1 MKKNKIGILVA
12 TAMTVTALSACGI
25 QASNSSSA
33 STETDVS
40 ATEQETAS
48 TINKSE
54 DEKEIRQLLKSYRD
68 ALAESDP
75 EKVTENYTADGVV
88 MGPGSPTAIGEELSD
103 TYAGIFSNVGLDL
116 DFTVA
121 NMIIGEKY
129 AVVQSTSDGTATVVA
144 TGDQAPEQNRELFI
158 MEKEEGTWKIAR
170 YMYNKMDVLT
180 PADSTEIDI
189 NETTGST
196 EKDEEE
202 VRTLIA
208 TTYRDALAAGDA
220 DAITDAFADDGVVM
234 PPEGATYRGSD
245 AVKGNYE
252 GIFSSVGLDLQF
264 DIDEIVIDGDYGFVR
279 STSDGTA
286 TVLADNSS
294 APEVNRELWVV
305 HKVDGQWKI
314 AFYMYNK
321 MS

>member
-33 STETDVS
+33 STETNVS
-40 ATEQETAS
+40 ATEQETTS

-88 MGPGSPTAIGEELSD
+88 MGPGSPTAVGEELSD

-158 MEKEEGTWKIAR
+158 MEKEDGTWKIAR

-180 PADSTEIDI
+180 PADSTEIDT

-196 EKDEEE
+196 EKDEED

-208 TTYRDALAAGDA
+208 TTYRDALAASDA

-234 PPEGATYRGSD
+234 PSEGATYRGSD

>member
-33 STETDVS
+33 STETNVS

-158 MEKEEGTWKIAR
+158 MEKEDGTWKIAR

-180 PADSTEIDI
+180 PADSTEIDT

-196 EKDEEE
+196 EKDEED

-208 TTYRDALAAGDA
+208 TTYRDALAASDA

-234 PPEGATYRGSD
+234 PPEGATYHGSD

-252 GIFSSVGLDLQF
+252 GIFSSVGLNLQF

>member
-1 MKKNKIGILVA
+1 MKKNKLSILLA
-12 TAMTVTALSACGI
+12 TAITATALSACGA
-25 QASNSSSA
+25 QTSSS
-33 STETDVS
+33 SSVDQKETAT
-40 ATEQETAS
+40 ATEQETS
-48 TINKSE
+48 VINKSE
-54 DEKEIRQLLKSYRD
+54 DEKEIRQLLKSYRN

-75 EKVTENYTADGVV
+75 EKVVENYTADGVV
-88 MGPGSPTAIGEELSD
+88 MGPGSPTAIGDELSD
-103 TYAGIFSNVGLDL
+103 TYSGIFSNVGLDL

-121 NMIIGEKY
+121 NMIIGKKY
-129 AVVQSTSDGTATVVA
+129 AVVQSTSDGTAIVVA
-144 TGDQAPEQNRELFI
+144 TGEQEPEQNRELFI
-158 MEKEEGTWKIAR
+158 MEKENGSWKIAR

-180 PADSTEIDI
+180 PADSTEIDT
-189 NETTGST
+189 NEATGST
-196 EKDEEE
+196 EKDKED
-202 VRTLIA
+202 VRTLIT
-208 TTYRDALAAGDA
+208 TTYRDALAASDA
-220 DAITDAFADDGVVM
+220 NAITEAFTEDGVVM

-286 TVLADNSS
+286 TVLADSSS